1 MWALPTLAFVCNEDQ
16 IVFRTD
22 GDVIFFIHAV
32 AEEEGGIRILRE
44 ITDQRA
50 REDDHL
56 NDRQNNLDDKA
67 KHVFLVVDEIVD
79 AV

>member
-1 MWALPTLAFVCNEDQ
+1 M
-16 IVFRTD
+16 
-22 GDVIFFIHAV
+22 IFFIHAV